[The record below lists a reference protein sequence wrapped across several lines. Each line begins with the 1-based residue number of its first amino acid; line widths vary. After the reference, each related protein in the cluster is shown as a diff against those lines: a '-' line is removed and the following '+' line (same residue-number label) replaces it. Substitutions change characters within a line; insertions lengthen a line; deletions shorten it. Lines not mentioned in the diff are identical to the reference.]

1 VNQLVAGVLP
11 LHGKDDLEHE
21 VIVRYRHPGSVAGGA
36 MLKHQMRLSN
46 CQILPLGRSY
56 SP

>member
-36 MLKHQMRLSN
+36 MLKHQMRLPTIQTARF
-46 CQILPLGRSY
+46 CH
-56 SP
+56 